1 MAGEQSILYPEID
14 TPAVLLDL
22 DRLEANIKEMSHLA
36 AEAGLRLRPHVKVH
50 ESADIAKLQM
60 DAGACGIEVGPVDQA
75 LAMAEAGFNDI
86 IIAHPFYGTP
96 KLEKLKKLIQK
107 PGMKVAVVFDM
118 FEQAEG
124 ISQVG
129 QALDKKVPVI
139 IKLETGANRYGVQP
153 GKAAVEMAKRIRPLP
168 GVQLKGIY
176 THEAG
181 GATLEE
187 IDKMAFDVAV
197 AAEETAKLL
206 KKEGFTIDHVSAGA
220 SNTYQATCR
229 YVKKGKF
236 TELTEI
242 HPGSCVI
249 GSMMHVHRLAMTLD
263 QCAMTVL
270 VSVMSTSHHPT
281 LAVVDAGIKTF
292 GGDSLIWRRDAPDF
306 FWEDKPG
313 FGYVKG
319 RPDLWVGFLHAETGR
334 IFYKDQSQKLALGE
348 RVEIIPNNS
357 FVVINLHKELY
368 GVRKDKIEKMIPVT
382 GMGRGT

>member
-1 MAGEQSILYPEID
+1 MTATQKILYPEID

-22 DRLEANIKEMSHLA
+22 DKLEANIKLMSRLA

-50 ESADIAKLQM
+50 ESADIARMQM

-75 LAMAEAGFNDI
+75 LAMAEAGFNDV
-86 IIAHPFYGTP
+86 IIAHPFYGTH

-107 PGMKVAVVFDM
+107 PGMNVAVVFDM
-118 FEQAEG
+118 FEQAEA

-129 QALDKKVPVI
+129 QTLGKRVSVI

-153 GKAAVEMAKRIRPLP
+153 GKPTLEMARKIRQLP
-168 GVQLKGIY
+168 GVQFKGIY

-181 GATLEE
+181 GATQAE
-187 IDKMAFDVAV
+187 IDKMAFDVATV
-197 AAEETAKLL
+197 AEETARLL
-206 KKEGFTIDHVSAGA
+206 KKEGFTCDHVSAGA

-229 YVKKGKF
+229 YVREGKF
-236 TELTEI
+236 SELTEI

-263 QCAMTVL
+263 QCALTVL
-270 VSVMSTSHHPT
+270 VGVMSISHHPT
-281 LAVVDAGIKTF
+281 LAVFDAGIKTF

-306 FWEDKPG
+306 FWEGKPS

-319 RPDLWVGFLHAETGR
+319 RSDLWVGFLHAETGR
-334 IFYKDQSQKLALGE
+334 IFYRDQSRKLSLGE

-357 FVVINLHKELY
+357 FVVFNLHKELY
-368 GVRKDKIEKMIPVT
+368 GIRKGKIEKMIPVT
-382 GMGRGT
+382 AMGHGT